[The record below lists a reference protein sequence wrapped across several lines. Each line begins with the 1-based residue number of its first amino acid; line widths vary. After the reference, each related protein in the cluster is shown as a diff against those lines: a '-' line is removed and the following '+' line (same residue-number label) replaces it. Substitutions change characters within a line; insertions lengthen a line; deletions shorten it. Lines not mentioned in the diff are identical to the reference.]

1 MHNPFMGERP
11 PRPCRV
17 LIEDARRNGEHL
29 QVTWHPERRQF
40 VVSTWRD
47 DVCTGTARLA
57 VEDVADLAALLVD
70 GLTEAAAAPAA
81 ATTAAP
87 PARPGLPG
95 LVDRLRWLV
104 RGPPP
109 GTPAGGRRT
118 GTGPHGLAP
127 VRPLRRHS
135 A

>member
-1 MHNPFMGERP
+1 MGERP
-11 PRPCRV
+11 PRRHRV
-17 LIEDARRNGEHL
+17 LIEDARRNGGHL
-29 QVTWHPERRQF
+29 RTTWHPERRQF

-47 DVCTGTARLA
+47 DVCTGTARVA

-70 GLTEAAAAPAA
+70 GLTEAAAAP
-81 ATTAAP
+81 TSPTAAP
-87 PARPGLPG
+87 PTRPGLPG

-104 RGPPP
+104 RGTSP
-109 GTPAGGRRT
+109 GPAPGATPAG
-118 GTGPHGLAP
+118 TGPDGGAP